1 MTKLFKLF
9 IAYFGSQERRISRME
24 SEAADFMDGITY
36 DVETIFEQLA
46 LLKEMIEG
54 QQALS
59 DRMLVKLEAIK
70 LSEK

>member
-1 MTKLFKLF
+1 
-9 IAYFGSQERRISRME
+9 
-24 SEAADFMDGITY
+24 MDGITY